1 MGVPAGLC
9 PPTGSREAHR
19 VDGAG
24 PKVALKASETSSSFN
39 FAERVLLSS
48 SWSGAERVGGAAGV
62 GGGGKGPLMVWAVR
76 TQEVQ
81 ASR

>member
-1 MGVPAGLC
+1 MGVPAGLW
-9 PPTGSREAHR
+9 GSREAHR

-24 PKVALKASETSSSFN
+24 PKVALKASETSSSFS

-48 SWSGAERVGGAAGV
+48 SWSGAEGVGGAAGG
-62 GGGGKGPLMVWAVR
+62 GGGGKGPLMVWAVG